1 MSKELL
7 THLWLW
13 RQEIWLPMTLTAQT
27 LKGCGTEQLRAS
39 EVAIYRQHCRQ
50 ADEVDQVIDKHGVS
64 KKAATA
70 VDTGL
75 DPVLCT
81 LLEGRHMHEVIVSV
95 PGLESQFRRIE
106 YRDRKSCLHFRD
118 DLKPRTTW
126 VLCPKTLAIRAGVT
140 KRSRCAAQ
148 DWAYSS
154 RNPANGGPDSIYA
167 KILDAALISRT
178 HVERGFPIDLL
189 KFSLL

>member
-64 KKAATA
+64 KKLKMSNNKFYNIILQPKNRYTYLF
-70 VDTGL
+70 VLINIYGL
-75 DPVLCT
+75 VNKN
-81 LLEGRHMHEVIVSV
+81 I
-95 PGLESQFRRIE
+95 
-106 YRDRKSCLHFRD
+106 
-118 DLKPRTTW
+118 
-126 VLCPKTLAIRAGVT
+126 
-140 KRSRCAAQ
+140 
-148 DWAYSS
+148 
-154 RNPANGGPDSIYA
+154 
-167 KILDAALISRT
+167 
-178 HVERGFPIDLL
+178 
-189 KFSLL
+189 